1 MCGQPGRP
9 ITRCNPMMPRL
20 GLPLRWPSAIMVR
33 CCSRSA
39 LVLAVDTQT
48 DCSSVCVAE
57 GNNLMLGVGMGSSTG
72 VVWVASAS
80 SESWTDIDPAESASA
95 LPDADADDGE
105 EQSKVAVDVNPE
117 LFVGAVYDSNAKRFG
132 TIGAVLLRYVNTQS
146 NNMQH

>member
-1 MCGQPGRP
+1 
-9 ITRCNPMMPRL
+9 
-20 GLPLRWPSAIMVR
+20 
-33 CCSRSA
+33 
-39 LVLAVDTQT
+39 
-48 DCSSVCVAE
+48 
-57 GNNLMLGVGMGSSTG
+57 MLGVGMGSSTG